1 MNYLLSIT
9 FADLFN
15 NAGVWIVTEGLKIVI
30 ALIIFALFCAIIKAI
45 CKKIDKSL
53 QKKHVDETVRKIS
66 IPWVRR
72 IIIFIG
78 FATLL
83 TYLGIETSSIA
94 AAITSIGLTI
104 GLALQGSL
112 SNFAGGVVV
121 IIMRPYKIG
130 DYIEMDS
137 EAGTV
142 EDIKLFY
149 TYLRTGDNKIIVIP
163 NSKAGNSIIVN
174 YTRQGTRRDDITFS
188 ISYDNDFEKAKI
200 AIRECIDNCPQ
211 ILTDPAPFV
220 NISNHGQSSIDI
232 LARYYTKTED
242 FWKAHWY
249 MMEAVKKA
257 FDKYE
262 ISIPYPQLDVHINP
276 EDISKAEK
284 KKNK

>member
-1 MNYLLSIT
+1 MNYLLGAT
-9 FADLFN
+9 FADLFS
-15 NAGVWIVTEGLKIVI
+15 NACKWIVTEGLKIVI
-30 ALIIFALFCAIIKAI
+30 ALIVFALFCAIIKAI

-53 QKKHVDETVRKIS
+53 QKKNVDETVRKIS

-121 IIMRPYKIG
+121 ILMRPYKIG

-149 TYLRTGDNKIIVIP
+149 TYLRTGDNKIVIIP
-163 NSKAGNSIIVN
+163 NSKAGNSVIIN
-174 YTRQGTRRDDITFS
+174 YTKQGTRRDDITFS

-200 AIRECIDNCPQ
+200 AIKECIDNCPQ
-211 ILTDPAPFV
+211 ILTDPAPLV
-220 NISNHGQSSIDI
+220 NVSNHGQSSIDI

-242 FWKAHWY
+242 FWTAHWY

-276 EDISKAEK
+276 EDTAKSEK

>member
-1 MNYLLSIT
+1 MNYLLSAT
-9 FADLFN
+9 FADLFDK
-15 NAGVWIVTEGLKIVI
+15 AGEWIVTEGLKIVI

-53 QKKHVDETVRKIS
+53 QKKHVDETIRKIS

-121 IIMRPYKIG
+121 IVMRPYKIG
-130 DYIEMDS
+130 DFIEIEDES
-137 EAGTV
+137 GTV

-163 NSKAGNSIIVN
+163 NSKAGNSIITN
-174 YTRQGTRRDDITFS
+174 FSKQGTRRDDITFS
-188 ISYDNDFEKAKI
+188 ISYNNDFEKAKM
-200 AIRECIDNCPQ
+200 AIRECINNCPQ
-211 ILTDPAPFV
+211 ILTDPEPLV

-232 LARYYTKTED
+232 LARFYTKTDD
-242 FWKAHWY
+242 FWTAHWY

-276 EDISKAEK
+276 ENIQHADK